1 MKKMFKLLI
10 PLSVLFMATSC
21 GFQINNVTDSGTGS
35 QTGGNTGGNT
45 GGQTGGNTGGNTGG
59 QTGGQTTTKGAWTI
73 LLYMC
78 GSNLESD
85 LANQTQIEQ
94 GGYTYQHDGIGLAT
108 ADILEILDVKNQPS
122 DVNIVIQTGGAQ
134 TWTSNTYGKYSD
146 GYDISNKKLQ
156 RHHVKNNKIV
166 LDEELTYTS
175 MGSSSTLQSFL
186 EFGLKNYPAEKTGVI
201 LWNHGG
207 GMQGVCFDDKKNG
220 DGLLASEVTSAVS
233 GALKNTGNSGKK
245 LEWIG
250 YDACL
255 MQVQDI
261 AEKNSAYFNYMVGS
275 QETEAGYGWDYDT
288 WVDDLYS
295 KKSTE
300 TILKAIVDGFIE
312 DNGGTASS
320 YIDGYVADQTLS
332 YLDLSKMAAYKS
344 AWESLATQL
353 KSKLSSSNKSKF
365 ISLVSGCK
373 KFAGD
378 DSYAYGLVD
387 ASNFI
392 SSLSSNSTF
401 KPATSYIT
409 NVQNAYKDLVKYSVA
424 QKGAG
429 KANGLSFYF
438 PFDEYTSSYNDYNSS
453 ETNFTNWKYIC
464 DNYGEESSGGWWY

>member
-21 GFQINNVTDSGTGS
+21 GFQINTVTDSGTGTGS
-35 QTGGNTGGNT
+35 QTGGNTGGDT
-45 GGQTGGNTGGNTGG
+45 GGSTGG

-78 GSNLESD
+78 GADLESGY
-85 LANQTQIEQ
+85 ANQTEIEQ
-94 GGYTYQHDGIGLAT
+94 DGYTYQHDGTGLAT
-108 ADILEILDVKNQPS
+108 NDILEILNVKNQPS
-122 DVNIVIQTGGAQ
+122 DVNIVIQTGGAK
-134 TWTSNTYGKYSD
+134 TWTENTYGKYSD
-146 GYDISNKKLQ
+146 GYDISSDKLQ

-166 LDEELTYTS
+166 LDQELSYAS
-175 MGSSSTLQSFL
+175 MGKTSTLQSFL
-186 EFGLKNYPAEKTGVI
+186 EYGLKNYPAEKTGVI

-207 GMQGVCFDDKKNG
+207 GMQGVCFDEKKNN
-220 DGLLASEVTSAVS
+220 DSLLASEVTSAVS

-255 MQVQDI
+255 MQIQDI

-275 QETEAGYGWDYDT
+275 QELESGYGWDYDT
-288 WVDDLYS
+288 WVDDLYA
-295 KKSTE
+295 KKPTE

-312 DNGGTASS
+312 DNGGTTSS
-320 YIDGYVADQTLS
+320 YVDGYVADQTLS

-365 ISLVSGCK
+365 ISLVSNCK
-373 KFAGD
+373 TFAGD
-378 DSYAYGLVD
+378 DGYAYGLVD

-438 PFDEYTSSYNDYNSS
+438 PFDGETSSYNDYSSS

-464 DNYGEESSGGWWY
+464 DNYGEESGWWGW